1 MKVLWLVSWYP
12 NNLSPFNGDFIK
24 RHAEAVSLY
33 EEVQVIYVV
42 RDERRELANDIIK
55 EELVHGN
62 LGESIVY
69 YATSSMRIPFVGK
82 FLSAQK
88 YKAVNR
94 NVINEYIRKK
104 GVPDL
109 VHVHV
114 GMKAGIIAREI
125 RKKYGTAY
133 VVSEHWTGFL
143 AEAKDQF
150 SALPWYLRRMW
161 RKVMKHAKGYS
172 AVSVYLGRAL
182 ERTFGTISPRII
194 PNVVNTSVFFPS
206 GDSAEGN
213 TFIHISNLE
222 DFKNPQQILRA
233 FKIVF
238 ESYPTAEL
246 KIFGSTRAAIVQLAK
261 DLGIESRVFFHAEVP
276 QQVLA
281 EQIRKSVA
289 LVLYSHYETFG
300 CVVAEANACG
310 VPVIV
315 SDIPVFH
322 ETVREGVN
330 GYFAM
335 PNDADALATTMKTIL
350 KNRSL
355 FNSHSI
361 ALTSVSKYNYEV
373 VGKQFSDWYRE
384 VTQKS

>member
-1 MKVLWLVSWYP
+1 
-12 NNLSPFNGDFIK
+12 
-24 RHAEAVSLY
+24 
-33 EEVQVIYVV
+33 
-42 RDERRELANDIIK
+42 
-55 EELVHGN
+55 
-62 LGESIVY
+62 
-69 YATSSMRIPFVGK
+69 
-82 FLSAQK
+82 
-88 YKAVNR
+88 
-94 NVINEYIRKK
+94 
-104 GVPDL
+104 
-109 VHVHV
+109 
-114 GMKAGIIAREI
+114 
-125 RKKYGTAY
+125 
-133 VVSEHWTGFL
+133 
-143 AEAKDQF
+143 
-150 SALPWYLRRMW
+150 
-161 RKVMKHAKGYS
+161 MKHAKGYS
-172 AVSVYLGRAL
+172 AVSVYLGGAL

-194 PNVVNTSVFFPS
+194 PNVVNTSFFFPS

-289 LVLYSHYETFG
+289 LILYSHYETFG

-384 VTQKS
+384 VTQKP